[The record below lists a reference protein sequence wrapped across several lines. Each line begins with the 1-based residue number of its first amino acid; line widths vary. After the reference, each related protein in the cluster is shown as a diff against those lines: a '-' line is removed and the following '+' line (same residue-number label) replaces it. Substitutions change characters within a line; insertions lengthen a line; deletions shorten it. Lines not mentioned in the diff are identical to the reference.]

1 MRAFRIGTAA
11 FLVFGLAASAIAGD
25 LNASAAQAAAQQ
37 EERGRPARSSHANAE
52 TWAGTALFVGGMAV
66 GLYAFL
72 NDKNGTYAEFGE
84 STAVNKSLGAAGLGA
99 AFVGGALIYLGQRHA
114 KRGASV
120 TIGARRLTVSK
131 QVAW

>member
-11 FLVFGLAASAIAGD
+11 VLVFGLTTSAVAGD
-25 LNASAAQAAAQQ
+25 LNASAAQAAQQ
-37 EERGRPARSSHANAE
+37 EERSRPPRSSHAKAE

-99 AFVGGALIYLGQRHA
+99 AFVGGALIYMGQHRA
-114 KRGASV
+114 KRGASIK
-120 TIGARRLTVSK
+120 IGAKRLTVSK
-131 QVAW
+131 QLSW